1 MLYLYHNI
9 SKTLPF
15 IYFVISLAAIP
26 IYCRDFDLLN
36 LKKTFRLAIYWHNLF
51 RHTIINCLNH
61 FLSLLFNPLFRRGE
75 LFDFFFPIFN
85 LTFSTQILFV
95 GVSNTTI
102 VVIGPFCHSLLSYI
116 TSQVPPRRTRTRYYH
131 YQSII
136 TFCHFLYQSLL
147 HNIKVSRAFVTQYQS
162 ISPYT
167 DSISKTRHIIS
178 GPSPLQYVT
187 RPLMVN
193 PLY

>member
-36 LKKTFRLAIYWHNLF
+36 LKKTFRLAIYWHSLF
-51 RHTIINCLNH
+51 RQTIINCLNH

-75 LFDFFFPIFN
+75 LFNLFSPIFN

-95 GVSNTTI
+95 GVSNTI
-102 VVIGPFCHSLLSYI
+102 IFVIGTFCHTLPSYI
-116 TSQVPPRRTRTRYYH
+116 TSQVPPWRTRTRYYYYH
-131 YQSII
+131 DII
-136 TFCHFLYQSLL
+136 TFYHFLYQSPL
-147 HNIKVSRAFVTQYQS
+147 HNIKVPRAFVTQY
-162 ISPYT
+162 
-167 DSISKTRHIIS
+167 
-178 GPSPLQYVT
+178 
-187 RPLMVN
+187 
-193 PLY
+193 